1 MRWWLRMIKL
11 QSGLVGASWGCQG
24 WLLSESMKSH
34 PKSSCYVGTEEICQS
49 QNHLWSLTKTEVSGY
64 LRHPYITQYLRISN
78 KKGKKHTLGNTPS
91 PALSEYK
98 ISNLSTKSS
107 SSQIPPNL
115 ARTFCRASGSCKRS
129 KARAAKRI
137 WPLAWISWFGVLK

>member
-11 QSGLVGASWGCQG
+11 QSGLVGAGGRVSGLVG
-24 WLLSESMKSH
+24 VG
-34 PKSSCYVGTEEICQS
+34 SSCYVGTEQICQS
-49 QNHLWSLTKTEVSGY
+49 QNHLWSLTKTEVSGC

-78 KKGKKHTLGNTPS
+78 KKGKKHTLGNTAS

-107 SSQIPPNL
+107 SSSSSSSQIPPNL
-115 ARTFCRASGSCKRS
+115 AGTFCRASGSCKRS

-137 WPLAWISWFGVLK
+137 WPLAWSSWFGVLK